1 MGYGVV
7 VYAGKETKLM
17 MNAISGRHKV
27 TKLEKS
33 LNTKLLS
40 VFIFMLVTT
49 LICAGLG
56 YKFEVEYIHTGRAFY
71 FYQKDNHRNQVKA
84 FFIIWLCHFVVINA
98 MIPISLYVTL
108 EVVRVFQALFVKADA
123 NMFDIEN
130 EIPANAKTSTISD
143 DLGQVEY
150 IFSDK
155 TGTLTR
161 NVMEFMKYSV
171 AGMAYGSGTTEIAFA
186 AAKRR
191 GISIPPPDPTEKAF
205 KD

>member
-1 MGYGVV
+1 MRLPNNQLYTFNDNIVFNGEQYPLSDKQAVLRGCTQDHCLGYGVV

-17 MNAISGRHKV
+17 MNTISGRHKV

-71 FYQKDNHRNQVKA
+71 FYQKYNHGNQVKA

-123 NMFDIEN
+123 NLFDKIGRASCRER
-130 EIPANAKTSTISD
+130 
-143 DLGQVEY
+143 V
-150 IFSDK
+150 
-155 TGTLTR
+155 
-161 NVMEFMKYSV
+161 
-171 AGMAYGSGTTEIAFA
+171 
-186 AAKRR
+186 
-191 GISIPPPDPTEKAF
+191 
-205 KD
+205 